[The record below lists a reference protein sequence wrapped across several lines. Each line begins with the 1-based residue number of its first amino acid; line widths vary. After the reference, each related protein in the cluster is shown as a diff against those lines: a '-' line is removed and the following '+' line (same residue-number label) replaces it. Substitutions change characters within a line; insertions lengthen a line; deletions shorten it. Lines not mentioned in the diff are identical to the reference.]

1 MDGDG
6 AVRVSP
12 PPGRRRP
19 LRDLGRVRATAPAGI
34 SRLSGHLSATWH
46 GGTTDEDLTTSAAR
60 IERIQVVSRERE
72 EVAVVP
78 AGRSAA
84 HGGRSFAAVPESVG
98 LRDVDTAPGGLVDS
112 SPPGRRDTSYRGESG
127 WLVDLRIEG

>member
-1 MDGDG
+1 MTALSGSARHLDGGDLCATWVG
-6 AVRVSP
+6 SGP
-12 PPGRRRP
+12 PPP
-19 LRDLGRVRATAPAGI
+19 LGI

-46 GGTTDEDLTTSAAR
+46 GGTTDEDLATTAAR
-60 IERIQVVSRERE
+60 IERIQVVSREWE

-112 SPPGRRDTSYRGESG
+112 SPPGRRDTSYRDESG